1 MRGRGGERE
10 DIAWHAGCGGEA
22 CEPRP
27 TGPCVNA
34 WEARARVEI
43 TSWITCSIA
52 HCVCAAATVLGM
64 TLSLR
69 PCTHLDVLPMNVFRQ
84 VPNASERI
92 SLFTLQFK
100 NRPGPPALGPW
111 GSCGRADRCYRTRTC
126 TPTLDTC
133 EI

>member
-1 MRGRGGERE
+1 
-10 DIAWHAGCGGEA
+10 
-22 CEPRP
+22 
-27 TGPCVNA
+27 
-34 WEARARVEI
+34 VEI

-100 NRPGPPALGPW
+100 NRPPAAPRLGH
-111 GSCGRADRCYRTRTC
+111 GLRGRADLLPYALRGRAR
-126 TPTLDTC
+126 LR
-133 EI
+133 

>member
-1 MRGRGGERE
+1 M
-10 DIAWHAGCGGEA
+10 
-22 CEPRP
+22 
-27 TGPCVNA
+27 NA

-52 HCVCAAATVLGM
+52 HCVCAKCAAATVLGM

-92 SLFTLQFK
+92 RHKFFY
-100 NRPGPPALGPW
+100 AL
-111 GSCGRADRCYRTRTC
+111 
-126 TPTLDTC
+126 LDAAC
-133 EI
+133 NL

>member
-1 MRGRGGERE
+1 M
-10 DIAWHAGCGGEA
+10 
-22 CEPRP
+22 
-27 TGPCVNA
+27 NA

-64 TLSLR
+64 MLSLR

-92 SLFTLQFK
+92 RHKFFYALLLAIYEPSGSARARATLP
-100 NRPGPPALGPW
+100 RTIPARHSAPPDENPDVEMLT
-111 GSCGRADRCYRTRTC
+111 RAMRA
-126 TPTLDTC
+126 
-133 EI
+133 